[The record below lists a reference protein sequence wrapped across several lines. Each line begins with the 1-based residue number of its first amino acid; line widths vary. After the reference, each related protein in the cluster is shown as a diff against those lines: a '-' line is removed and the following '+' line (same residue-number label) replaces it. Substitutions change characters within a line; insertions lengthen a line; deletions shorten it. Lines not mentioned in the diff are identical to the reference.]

1 MSELRSLLL
10 TTVLTLLAVIGITM
24 IVLLW
29 RVLKVYKQRVPK
41 KESQVGFVVDT
52 FHELVSALKEKER
65 QHDALLKALESQAE
79 LRRRLSSLGEMAAGI
94 AHELRNPMG
103 VIKGYMQILSK
114 KADGSLAPTIE
125 AVSKEVSVMDLI
137 INDFL
142 AYARPGEPNISSVNL
157 RDIVSGTV
165 ESLRTD
171 GVEFSIECNPGLRI
185 EADAVGMRQALTN
198 LIRNS
203 IEAMEGKGRVSIS
216 IEEAG
221 GFAEITIS
229 DTGPGIP
236 EGTRERIFQ
245 PFFTT
250 KERGTGLGLAIVER
264 TVVMHKGSIELVD
277 KDGKGACFRL
287 RVPVRALSR
296 E

>member
-10 TTVLTLLAVIGITM
+10 TTVLTLLAVIGITVV
-24 IVLLW
+24 VLLW

-52 FHELVSALKEKER
+52 FHDLVSALKEKER

-79 LRRRLSSLGEMAAGI
+79 LRQRLSSLGEMAAGI

-103 VIKGYMQILSK
+103 VIKGYMQMLSK

-142 AYARPGEPNISSVNL
+142 AYARPGEPNISNVNL
-157 RDIVSGTV
+157 RDIISGTA

-171 GVEFSIECNPGLRI
+171 GMELSIEGAPGLRI
-185 EADAVGMRQALTN
+185 EADEVGMRQAFTN

-203 IEAMEGKGRVSIS
+203 IEAMEGKGKIAVS
-216 IEEAG
+216 IEEVG

-277 KDGKGACFRL
+277 KEGKGACFRL